1 MSFKGG
7 SPHDFPISRFQ
18 EFAISGFRDFAKF
31 QICKDFVVSG
41 IRAFFL
47 LVTLRFPDFKISGIH
62 DLAIPRNANFQGFE
76 ISRFGATGLNP
87 PILESLKFGIS
98 RQPESRNREAAK

>member
-1 MSFKGG
+1 L
-7 SPHDFPISRFQ
+7 Q

-62 DLAIPRNANFQGFE
+62 DLAIPRNANLQGFE